1 MVSTSLVCREIQ
13 AHDDDFMES
22 TFSFVSEKKKSCQKI
37 SYCYQFTQ
45 RSKVAETWL
54 RGRAVS
60 IYGTREQNSN
70 VTKGPL

>member
-22 TFSFVSEKKKSCQKI
+22 TFSFVSNRKSLAKKSLI
-37 SYCYQFTQ
+37 VTNLPNGQ
-45 RSKVAETWL
+45 RSQK
-54 RGRAVS
+54 RGFGVLAVS
-60 IYGTREQNSN
+60 ICGTREQNSN